1 VSVSSKVAQ
10 SFVFLYGH
18 LTEAPSVQRWLS
30 PFSLRSNLPIYEFPK
45 QVKDRIAKTSKALAD
60 YAPGF
65 PRVTKG
71 ARITPALENESLLQS
86 PKEKQITKGNGMNT
100 GQAR

>member
-1 VSVSSKVAQ
+1 MLARPILANKQPPHPRLSQAGQRSYSKD
-10 SFVFLYGH
+10 L
-18 LTEAPSVQRWLS
+18 QR
-30 PFSLRSNLPIYEFPK
+30 
-45 QVKDRIAKTSKALAD
+45 LAD

-65 PRVTKG
+65 PRVTEG

-100 GQAR
+100 GRARRKSQMQSMRTTKGRDEKRI